1 MQRFSSWN
9 LRSQEQP
16 HWRNAIS
23 SFKIRSYRRIDT
35 WWVNSAEGGAM
46 PYTRNST
53 DSPSTSGRSPESLDA
68 KDPENLFGRGEM
80 GISFAEFPVP
90 VAMAK
95 RKR

>member
-1 MQRFSSWN
+1 
-9 LRSQEQP
+9 
-16 HWRNAIS
+16 
-23 SFKIRSYRRIDT
+23 
-35 WWVNSAEGGAM
+35 M

>member
-1 MQRFSSWN
+1 
-9 LRSQEQP
+9 
-16 HWRNAIS
+16 
-23 SFKIRSYRRIDT
+23 
-35 WWVNSAEGGAM
+35 M

-68 KDPENLFGRGEM
+68 NDPENLFGRGEM

-90 VAMAK
+90 AAMAK